1 MEVKTRAV
9 PSLFI
14 PETLEKV
21 ISHTRYKLTLRSWKP
36 LTLRSITGWQN

>member
-1 MEVKTRAV
+1 MEVKTTAV

-21 ISHTRYKLTLRSWKP
+21 ISTRVINLPLRSWKP
-36 LTLRSITGWQN
+36 LTLPLTTGWQN